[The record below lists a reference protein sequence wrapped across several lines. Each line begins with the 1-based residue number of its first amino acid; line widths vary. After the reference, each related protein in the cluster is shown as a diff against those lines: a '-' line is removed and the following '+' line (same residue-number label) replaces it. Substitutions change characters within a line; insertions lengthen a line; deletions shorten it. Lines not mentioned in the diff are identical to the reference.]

1 MCLAS
6 SPGYLF
12 PSLRW
17 ILLVLKKGILIRGMA
32 WSTHEKGSRYR
43 IDLHRGHDVRPL
55 ASLCLHV
62 LSYRLTKLTGKR
74 LSESAKNP
82 EQAVVAQHK
91 SREPSTITDKM
102 CAVSMRCDA
111 LDRLL
116 SNGLQHKVPSCVDI
130 SEWTT
135 PGKIGQHSTALH
147 LPIDQVLLPSDPKTG
162 AIIAVTENGNLLG
175 LSCNGSKFD
184 RSAPQPLSVPES
196 LYPTPL
202 QLATPHHDWIDRFPF
217 PRFRD
222 NMIILNDT
230 IDVKAIFCDFFL
242 MRSFSVKS
250 DGASWD
256 PDAWLIS
263 PEFNQKWGY
272 LFY

>member
-1 MCLAS
+1 MRTS
-6 SPGYLF
+6 KTY
-12 PSLRW
+12 
-17 ILLVLKKGILIRGMA
+17 
-32 WSTHEKGSRYR
+32 
-43 IDLHRGHDVRPL
+43 
-55 ASLCLHV
+55 
-62 LSYRLTKLTGKR
+62 
-74 LSESAKNP
+74 
-82 EQAVVAQHK
+82 
-91 SREPSTITDKM
+91 
-102 CAVSMRCDA
+102 AVSLNCDA

-116 SNGLQHKVPSCVDI
+116 SDDLRNKVPLCVDF
-130 SEWTT
+130 SPWTT
-135 PGKIGQHSTALH
+135 PGKIGLYQPTSPP
-147 LPIDQVLLPSDPKTG
+147 LPVDQVLLPSDPKTG
-162 AIIAVTENGNLLG
+162 AIIAVTENGTLLG
-175 LSCNGSKFD
+175 LTCNGSKFD

-222 NMIILNDT
+222 NLIILNDT
-230 IDVKAIFCDFFL
+230 IDVKDILCDFFL

-250 DGASWD
+250 NGASWD